1 MSGALE
7 LRMTPTQSRALAVA
21 LAVIAVVAL
30 VALVAVPVVL
40 AHLHYNHAIADSADR
55 LMRYRRI
62 AAQAPEYRKALDAMR
77 AKDGRRFFLK
87 NTAANLAGAELQE
100 IVKGA
105 IESNGGRITTSQNP
119 PPRDDGGMKQ
129 IVANVQFF
137 ATTPVLAKI
146 LYTVETSQPYLV
158 VDNLSVRPL
167 NAFRGFKP
175 GAGQE
180 PELNV
185 QFDVV
190 GWALPEPAS
199 ATPTNAAPSSAKAG
213 AT

>member
-1 MSGALE
+1 
-7 LRMTPTQSRALAVA
+7 MTLTLATRLTPAQSRALAVA
-21 LAVIAVVAL
+21 LALFAVLAAIAIVV
-30 VALVAVPVVL
+30 VPIVL
-40 AHLHYNHAIADSADR
+40 AHVHYNHAIADSADR
-55 LMRYRRI
+55 LMRYRRV

-77 AKDGRRFFLK
+77 ARDGRRFFLK

-100 IVKGA
+100 LVKGA

-119 PPRDDGGMKQ
+119 QPRDDAGMKQ

-137 ATTPVLAKI
+137 ATTPVLARI
-146 LYTVETSQPYLV
+146 LYAIEVTEPYLV

-167 NAFRGFKP
+167 NAFRAFKP
-175 GAGQE
+175 NAGQE

-190 GWALPEPAS
+190 GWALPEPGKPAEPVKGNAS
-199 ATPTNAAPSSAKAG
+199 
-213 AT
+213 

>member
-199 ATPTNAAPSSAKAG
+199 ATPTNAAPASAKAG

>member
-1 MSGALE
+1 
-7 LRMTPTQSRALAVA
+7 MTSAVAQRITPSQSRALAVA
-21 LAVIAVVAL
+21 LAIVALLALIAVV
-30 VALVAVPVVL
+30 VVPVVL

-62 AAQAPEYRKALDAMR
+62 AAQAPEYRKALDAMKAR
-77 AKDGRRFFLK
+77 DGHRFFLR
-87 NTAANLAGAELQE
+87 NSAANLAGAELQE
-100 IVKGA
+100 LVKGA

-119 PPRDDGGMKQ
+119 QPRDDGAMKQ

-146 LYTVETSQPYLV
+146 LYQIETQQPYLV
-158 VDNLSVRPL
+158 IDNLSIRPL
-167 NAFRGFKP
+167 NAFRAFKP
-175 GAGQE
+175 APGQE

-185 QFDVV
+185 QVDVV
-190 GWALPEPAS
+190 GWALPEPGKP
-199 ATPTNAAPSSAKAG
+199 ATPPAKGG